1 MTRSVELS
9 DSDRQRLARALVQ
22 DRYQTADLSADSI
35 AEHVDNLLQFTPGE
49 VPPDEPEFLSNGVA
63 VAGPSLDRTFDDIF
77 GDTKKRA
84 WPTGAPM
91 AIAVTHDVDLFDGLS
106 HFGLRAAGWVA
117 SSAQALLR
125 GQVDRFRSTVER
137 ASQWTRWWATNKDPV
152 NDISAWQA
160 LEAEH
165 GIRSTFF
172 FLSLAKA
179 LSKEGRLYRA
189 DDPRV
194 IRVLKSLHSGGWEVG
209 LHAARYESDTT
220 LGLERQRVR
229 LENALGTAVKA
240 IRYHYLTASFPDAWR
255 HMADAGF
262 TVSSNV
268 GFHPPYQGFRT
279 GTAWPYRPLA
289 HQGNALFEMP
299 MALMDVAH
307 GPARTQLSCIF
318 DWLCTQT
325 TEVGGLLV
333 INFHTNYIADID
345 APAVHQQFREI
356 LGKIKT
362 MVTAGQAVTLTMS
375 EAVDHLMETEPLAG

>member
-1 MTRSVELS
+1 MSEIVTLS
-9 DSDRQRLARALVQ
+9 DADRQRLGKAIIK
-22 DRYQTADLSADSI
+22 DRYDNAELSADAI
-35 AEHVDNLLQFTPGE
+35 VEHVHHLLQFTPGE
-49 VPPDEPEFLSNGVA
+49 VPPDTPEFLSNGVE
-63 VAGPSLDRTFDDIF
+63 VAGPSLDRTFDDAF
-77 GDTKKRA
+77 GAPQRKS
-84 WPTGAPM
+84 WPNGAPM
-91 AIAVTHDVDLFDGLS
+91 GIAVTHDVDLFDGLS
-106 HFGLRAAGWVA
+106 YFGLRAAGWAA
-117 SSAQALLR
+117 SGAQALLR
-125 GQVDRFRSTVER
+125 GQVDRFQNTLNR
-137 ASQWTRWWATNKDPV
+137 AVQWTRWWAANTDPV

-229 LENALGTAVKA
+229 LENALGASVNA
-240 IRYHYLTASFPDAWR
+240 IRYHYLTANFPTAWR

-289 HQGNALFEMP
+289 HQGHDLFEMP

-307 GPARTQLSCIF
+307 GQARTQLSHIF
-318 DWLCTQT
+318 
-325 TEVGGLLV
+325 
-333 INFHTNYIADID
+333 
-345 APAVHQQFREI
+345 
-356 LGKIKT
+356 
-362 MVTAGQAVTLTMS
+362 
-375 EAVDHLMETEPLAG
+375 